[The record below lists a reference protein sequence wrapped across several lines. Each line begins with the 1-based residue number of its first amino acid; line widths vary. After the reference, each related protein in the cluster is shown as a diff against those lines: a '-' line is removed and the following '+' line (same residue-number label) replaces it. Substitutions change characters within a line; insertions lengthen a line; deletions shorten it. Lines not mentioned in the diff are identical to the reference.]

1 MKILARRTVTHTT
14 RLIVPITSMVINT
27 ETRVTNKNAQET
39 LAKKGKSHSKTNSN
53 MIETYE
59 SNDEFEDGIP
69 ILEVRYDFDSESESD
84 SKVEDSVIELHLL
97 QKKF

>member
-1 MKILARRTVTHTT
+1 
-14 RLIVPITSMVINT
+14 
-27 ETRVTNKNAQET
+27 
-39 LAKKGKSHSKTNSN
+39 

-69 ILEVRYDFDSESESD
+69 MLEVRYDFDSESESD